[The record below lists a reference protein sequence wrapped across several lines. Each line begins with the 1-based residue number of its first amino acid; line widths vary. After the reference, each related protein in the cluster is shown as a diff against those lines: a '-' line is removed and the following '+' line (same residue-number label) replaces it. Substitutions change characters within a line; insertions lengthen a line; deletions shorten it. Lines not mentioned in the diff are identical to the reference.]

1 MRGYTAGLILLAA
14 AVLILQPCV
23 GQEPRKPSPDREPYK
38 DARKHHRGY
47 FGAGRDDPEPDLK
60 SLHAVVLGYFGP
72 SDPGHP
78 DGGPAWLGTNL
89 AIDEANASGGYK
101 GLPFRLSPVW
111 AENPWADGAAK
122 LTRVAYLERAW
133 AIIGSIDGAST
144 HLAETIV
151 AKAHLTQIDPGS
163 TDETVNQANVPWMF
177 SCLPGDRP
185 IAAALGGTLLD
196 RAGSSFLLLTAT
208 DHDSRALTSE
218 FKSFLSARRVTVKQ
232 QLEFPAGTE
241 QTSGL
246 ASQAVASG
254 ARAVVVLAGAR
265 DSARLIRDLRRR
277 DPGLVLLAGPSA
289 CRRAF
294 LAEAGTAAEGVIVP
308 VTVETSPLTAAFI
321 EKFQPLYGF
330 EPDYAATA
338 AYDAASLLIAAIR
351 KSGLNRVR
359 IRDAVEDLSPW
370 RGASGTIDWD
380 PLGRNARPVRLGVI
394 RGGGIAPLG
403 D

>member
-1 MRGYTAGLILLAA
+1 MKGAPAGLALLAA
-14 AVLILQPCV
+14 ASVMVQPSV
-23 GQEPRKPSPDREPYK
+23 SQEPGQPSPDREPYK
-38 DARKHHRGY
+38 DARKHRRGY
-47 FGAGRDDPEPDLK
+47 FGAGREDPEPDLK

-72 SDPGHP
+72 ADPGHP
-78 DGGPAWLGTNL
+78 DGGPAWLATEL
-89 AIDEANASGGYK
+89 AIEEANASGGYK
-101 GLPFRLSPVW
+101 GLSFRLSPVW

-151 AKAHLTQIDPGS
+151 AKAHLTLIDPGS

-218 FKSFLSARRVTVKQ
+218 FKSFLSARRITVKQ

-254 ARAVVVLAGAR
+254 ARAVVVFAGAR
-265 DSARLIRDLRRR
+265 DTGRLIRDLRRR
-277 DPGLVLLAGPSA
+277 DPSLVLLAGPSA

-294 LAEAGTAAEGVIVP
+294 LSEAGTAAEGAIVP
-308 VTVETSPLTAAFI
+308 VTVDTSPVTAAFI
-321 EKFQPLYGF
+321 EKFQALHGF
-330 EPDYAATA
+330 EPDYTAMA

-359 IRDAVEDLSPW
+359 IRDAVEELSPW

-394 RGGGIAPLG
+394 RGGRIKPLE